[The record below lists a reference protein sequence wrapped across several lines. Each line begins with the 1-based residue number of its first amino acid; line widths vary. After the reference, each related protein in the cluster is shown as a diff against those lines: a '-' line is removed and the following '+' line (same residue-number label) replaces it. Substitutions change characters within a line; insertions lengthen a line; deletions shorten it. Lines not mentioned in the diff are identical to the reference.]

1 MSTEKEKFLKA
12 FGALVKQYR
21 TEKGMTLQELAD
33 RSGYNDRSTVS
44 KIERGMVDVPQ
55 SKILALADALG
66 VTPLDLI
73 GGDDIVE
80 PAPYYLDPEAEE
92 IAQEIYENKEMRAL
106 FDAARGISPEDMKT
120 LYSVALAM
128 KRKERGES

>member
-1 MSTEKEKFLKA
+1 
-12 FGALVKQYR
+12 VKQYR

-80 PAPYYLDPEAEE
+80 PAPYYLDPETEE
-92 IAQEIYENKEMRAL
+92 IAQEIYEGKELRAL
-106 FDAARGISPEDMKT
+106 FDVVRDISPEDMKT
-120 LYSVALAM
+120 IYSVALAL

>member
-12 FGALVKQYR
+12 FGALVKKYR

-73 GGDDIVE
+73 GSDDLVE
-80 PAPYYLDPEAEE
+80 PAPFYLDPETEE

-128 KRKERGES
+128 KRKERGET